1 LTFHLL
7 EPLSPEKSGTRDSKM
22 TIQLKIDG
30 MHCSGCVNAVRR
42 VLEASQSVTAVS
54 VDLNAGRA
62 AVEASAGVD
71 PLGLVAA
78 LEDAGYDARI
88 EA

>member
-1 LTFHLL
+1 
-7 EPLSPEKSGTRDSKM
+7 M

-42 VLEASQSVTAVS
+42 VLEAASSVTAVS
-54 VDLNAGRA
+54 VDLDAGRA
-62 AVEASAGVD
+62 TVEANAGVD
-71 PLGLVAA
+71 AA
-78 LEDAGYDARI
+78 RLISAVEDAGYGASI

>member
-1 LTFHLL
+1 
-7 EPLSPEKSGTRDSKM
+7 M

-42 VLEASQSVTAVS
+42 VLEARPSVTSVS
-54 VDLNAGRA
+54 VDLGAGRA
-62 AVEASAGVD
+62 TVEASAGVD
-71 PLGLVAA
+71 SAV
-78 LEDAGYDARI
+78 EDAGYDARV